1 MKACIVRYADDGVV
15 LCAGTVDA
23 PLTTVRHVLCRL
35 VFELNETK
43 TRIDDAR
50 QESI

>member
-1 MKACIVRYADDGVV
+1 MKACIVRFADDGVV
-15 LCAGTVDA
+15 LCAGTVYA
-23 PLTTVRHVLCRL
+23 PLTTVRHMLDRL
-35 VFELNETK
+35 APELNETK